1 MSDVDSAAP
10 EFDRLVPGDAAVELV
25 STDHLFTE
33 GPVWNAAEGYL
44 LFSDIAGNT
53 IWKWAPESGPEVFI
67 RPSGKSNALTYD
79 RKGRLVAAGWTSR
92 CVWRQE
98 PDGSVT
104 TLATHFGG
112 VKIGTPNDIVVAS
125 DGAVYWTDGTSGT
138 RHPGFEADADLQIY
152 RDSPVVLRW
161 DPTSGEVSQTTDE
174 AGACNGIAFSPDE
187 SILYVNDSS
196 ARCLVAF
203 DVGRHGALGPGRVFA
218 EGTGS
223 ATKVD
228 LEGNVWC
235 TGKGGVHVLD
245 PTGRL
250 LGRILVPEKPSNL
263 AWGSDGWQTLFVTA
277 GRSVYR
283 VATSTRGVPVGA
295 APR

>member
-1 MSDVDSAAP
+1 M
-10 EFDRLVPGDAAVELV
+10 
-25 STDHLFTE
+25 
-33 GPVWNAAEGYL
+33 
-44 LFSDIAGNT
+44 
-53 IWKWAPESGPEVFI
+53 
-67 RPSGKSNALTYD
+67 
-79 RKGRLVAAGWTSR
+79 
-92 CVWRQE
+92 
-98 PDGSVT
+98 
-104 TLATHFGG
+104 
-112 VKIGTPNDIVVAS
+112 
-125 DGAVYWTDGTSGT
+125 
-138 RHPGFEADADLQIY
+138 
-152 RDSPVVLRW
+152 
-161 DPTSGEVSQTTDE
+161 
-174 AGACNGIAFSPDE
+174 
-187 SILYVNDSS
+187 NDSS

-203 DVGRHGALGPGRVFA
+203 DVGRDGTLGPGRIFA

-228 LEGNVWC
+228 LEGHVWC

-263 AWGSDGWQTLFVTA
+263 AWGGDDWQTLFVTA